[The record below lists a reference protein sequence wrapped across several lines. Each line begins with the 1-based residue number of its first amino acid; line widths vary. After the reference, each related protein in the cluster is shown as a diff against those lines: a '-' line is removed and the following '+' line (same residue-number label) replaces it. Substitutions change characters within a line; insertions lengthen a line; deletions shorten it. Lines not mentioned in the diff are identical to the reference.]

1 MTHVLRSMRLYL
13 ANRTWSVLTPIY
25 ILAIMTGITVV
36 ITAIIG
42 IATGL
47 PIPDDIRHDMRFNG
61 GAIYCIPGFLISVG
75 ALAMN
80 RNFSMALALGSTRRH
95 FWIGTA
101 LGFVITS
108 LTLGVGSLVGLGLER
123 LTNHWF
129 IGARAF
135 DVTPLGDGDVVQ
147 TFTTTTILALLSLF
161 LGALFGTVFR
171 AFGAVWT
178 TVTAIG
184 LGLLL
189 AGAAALVVASWSEVV
204 TLIGTLGPWLLL
216 NIAAVLALLAAAGS
230 YVVNRLATV

>member
-1 MTHVLRSMRLYL
+1 MTHALPNLRLYL

-135 DVTPLGDGDVVQ
+135 DVTPLGM
-147 TFTTTTILALLSLF
+147 
-161 LGALFGTVFR
+161 GTSCR
-171 AFGAVWT
+171 PSRRPRSSRCSRSSSGPSSAP
-178 TVTAIG
+178 
-184 LGLLL
+184 
-189 AGAAALVVASWSEVV
+189 SSERSGRSGRRSRPSGWACSSPVRRPSSSRR
-204 TLIGTLGPWLLL
+204 GPR
-216 NIAAVLALLAAAGS
+216 S
-230 YVVNRLATV
+230 SP